1 MVSDRECY
9 CPRGIQK
16 ADVHWQEQGRV
27 LASHFPPLD
36 LHFDVAKDHHG
47 GQKSVKKSIKTEK
60 FSLEPFLSISGI
72 NEVALQDLLRLG
84 VVEFEMQPI
93 PCCGLVSRW
102 WWPDEVE

>member
-1 MVSDRECY
+1 
-9 CPRGIQK
+9 
-16 ADVHWQEQGRV
+16 
-27 LASHFPPLD
+27 
-36 LHFDVAKDHHG
+36 
-47 GQKSVKKSIKTEK
+47 
-60 FSLEPFLSISGI
+60 LEPFLSISGI